1 MKNLFPDGVWPVMLT
16 PFTEDNRVDYGGLE
30 KLVNWYFENGS
41 DGLFAVCQSSEMFFL
56 SLEERCEIASFVKR
70 TAKGRPVI
78 ASGHIA
84 DGAQEQ
90 TEELKRMADTG
101 IDALILI
108 TNRLAAQE
116 EGDDLLLRHLEV
128 LLKALPDELPLGLYE
143 CPYPY
148 KRILSP
154 EVTAFCAQTGRFH
167 FLKDTSCHMDSIR
180 AKLRLLEG
188 TEMKLYNANTATLL
202 DSLKEGAAGYSGV
215 MANFHPGLYHWLCEN
230 YEKEPEKAEHLAELL
245 TMCSLIENNAYP
257 VNAKYALQR
266 LGLPVTLMTRKLSA
280 DKLTYAMRR
289 EAEQLLSLTE
299 ETERRLAG
307 REE

>member
-1 MKNLFPDGVWPVMLT
+1 MKNFFPDGVWPVMLT
-16 PFTEDNRVDYGGLE
+16 PFTEDDRVDYRALE
-30 KLVNWYFENGS
+30 ELVHWYFENGS

-56 SLEERCEIASFVKR
+56 TLEERCEIASFVKKA
-70 TAKGRPVI
+70 AKGRPVI

-84 DGAQEQ
+84 EAAQEQ
-90 TEELKRMADTG
+90 VEELKRMADTG

-108 TNRLAAQE
+108 SNRLAAQE
-116 EGDDLLLRHLEV
+116 ESDDLLLKRLEV
-128 LLKALPDELPLGLYE
+128 LMKALPEQLPLGFYE

-154 EVTAFCAQTGRFH
+154 KVAAFCAQTGRFH

-180 AKLRLLEG
+180 AKLRVLEG

-202 DSLKEGAAGYSGV
+202 DSLQAGAAGYSGV

-230 YEKEPEKAEHLAELL
+230 YEKEPEKAKHLAELL
-245 TMCSLIENNAYP
+245 TMCSLIENSAYP
-257 VNAKYALQR
+257 VNAKYALQQ
-266 LGLPVTLMTRKLSA
+266 LGLPITLKTRKLSA
-280 DKLTYAMRR
+280 DTLTYAMRR

-299 ETERRLAG
+299 EAERQLG
-307 REE
+307 

>member
-1 MKNLFPDGVWPVMLT
+1 MKNFFPDGVWPVMLT
-16 PFTEDNRVDYGGLE
+16 PFTEDNRVDYGALE
-30 KLVNWYFENGS
+30 ELVCWYFENGS

-56 SLEERCEIASFVKR
+56 TIEERCEIASFVKK

-84 DGAQEQ
+84 EAEKDQA
-90 TEELKRMADTG
+90 EELKRMADTG

-108 TNRLAAQE
+108 SNRLAARE
-116 EGDDLLLRHLEV
+116 EGDDLLLKRLEALLRV
-128 LLKALPDELPLGLYE
+128 LPEQLPLGFYE

-154 EVTAFCAQTGRFH
+154 EVAAYCARTGRFH

-180 AKLRLLEG
+180 AKLRVLEG

-202 DSLKEGAAGYSGV
+202 DSLQAGAAGYSGV

-230 YEKEPEKAEHLAELL
+230 YAREPEKAGHLAELL
-245 TMCSLIENNAYP
+245 TMCSLIENSAYP

-266 LGLPVTLMTRKLSA
+266 LGLPIALTTRKLSA

-289 EAEQLLSLTE
+289 ETEQLLSLTE
-299 ETERRLAG
+299 EVEKRLG
-307 REE
+307 

>member
-1 MKNLFPDGVWPVMLT
+1 MKNFFPDGVWPVMLT
-16 PFTEDNRVDYGGLE
+16 PFTEDDRVDYGALE
-30 KLVNWYFENGS
+30 ALVNWYFENGS

-56 SLEERCEIASFVKR
+56 TLKERCEIASFVKKA
-70 TAKGRPVI
+70 AKGRPVI

-84 DGAQEQ
+84 DEEQEQ
-90 TEELKRMADTG
+90 IEELKRMADTG

-108 TNRLAAQE
+108 SNRLAAQE
-116 EGDDLLLRHLEV
+116 ESDDLLIKRLEV
-128 LLKALPDELPLGLYE
+128 LMKALPEELPLGFYE

-180 AKLRLLEG
+180 AKLRVLEG

-215 MANFHPGLYHWLCEN
+215 MANFHPSLYHWLCEN
-230 YEKEPEKAEHLAELL
+230 HEKEPEKAERLAELL
-245 TMCSLIENNAYP
+245 TMCSLIENSAYP

-266 LGLPVTLMTRKLSA
+266 LGLPITLMTRKLSA

-299 ETERRLAG
+299 AVDDYL
-307 REE
+307 